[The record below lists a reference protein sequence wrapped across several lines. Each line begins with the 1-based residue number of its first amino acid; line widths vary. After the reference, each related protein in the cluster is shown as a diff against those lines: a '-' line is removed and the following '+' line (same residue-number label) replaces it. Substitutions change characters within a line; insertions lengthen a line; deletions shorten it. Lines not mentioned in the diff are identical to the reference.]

1 MGFNRRIIDIIR
13 MRSHSKIQDGF
24 ELFDSYML
32 RSDAYSFGDSLSEIV
47 WDFYSSSDELNR
59 KKTYETIRDESDF
72 FEDLVKFF
80 FVLDNDKNEGIH
92 LESIEKYF
100 ELLSNK
106 WKDNPNKIEIINYLY
121 ERKKPN
127 Y

>member
-1 MGFNRRIIDIIR
+1 MGFNRRIIDIMR
-13 MRSHSKIQDGF
+13 MRTHSSIQNGF
-24 ELFDSYML
+24 ESFDSYML
-32 RSDAYSFGDSLSEIV
+32 RGDAYSFSDPLSGIV
-47 WDFYSSSDELNR
+47 WDFYSSSDESNR
-59 KKTYETIRDESDF
+59 RRTCETITDGSDF

-80 FVLDNDKNEGIH
+80 SVLDNDKNEEIH
-92 LESIEKYF
+92 FESIEKYY